1 LNNITLAASDIGNAG
16 EKSTTKIQ
24 AGNDLTLGT
33 LSTQHTE
40 NDSWNSSNYRRL
52 SQQND
57 AGSRITAGGALQLS
71 AGQDTVGSYASVL
84 MVLTMLHII

>member
-1 LNNITLAASDIGNAG
+1 M
-16 EKSTTKIQ
+16 
-24 AGNDLTLGT
+24 

-52 SQQND
+52 SQQSD

-71 AGQDTVGSYASVL
+71 AGQDIRATAAGYQCGNGGDAGPGGRERRAGA
-84 MVLTMLHII
+84 